1 MLLIHLEHSVKT
13 GNAASSKRLHGA
25 CTDAIDTDTAGTA
38 QIISQITGAGFQGS
52 FGNSHQIV
60 VRNHFF
66 GSQIGHRQNAAVVGH
81 HGFHGAGKSYQGI
94 SGDIQGN
101 LERLAARFQETA
113 AKSLLRGKSHGMQQ
127 TIYFIRMLADPFKES
142 VNRFITA
149 DIQIINGNILAEVL
163 MDQLEN
169 SVLETFSLIIEDELC
184 ARFMPRL
191 GNCERDAALVRYAD
205 YDTNFAFE

>member
-1 MLLIHLEHSVKT
+1 
-13 GNAASSKRLHGA
+13 
-25 CTDAIDTDTAGTA
+25 
-38 QIISQITGAGFQGS
+38 
-52 FGNSHQIV
+52 
-60 VRNHFF
+60 
-66 GSQIGHRQNAAVVGH
+66 
-81 HGFHGAGKSYQGI
+81 
-94 SGDIQGN
+94 
-101 LERLAARFQETA
+101 
-113 AKSLLRGKSHGMQQ
+113 MQQ

-191 GNCERDAALVRYAD
+191 GNSESDAPIASYED
-205 YDTNFAFE
+205 